1 MCCKQNQKK
10 GSFCNSKLP
19 ATSCAR
25 PAAAAQSQFPIPS
38 TCHTPLPL
46 MQCNAESTTASLFP
60 GCRCCPARR
69 HFCSAEQTNWRT
81 DMDGASDWLG
91 LLLLPLPIG
100 ICRIN
105 TAAAQAASEQRRASF
120 TPATTIT
127 TTTNKALPT
136 KQFLVVVVVT
146 FINIIL
152 VAV

>member
-1 MCCKQNQKK
+1 MYCKQNQKK

-25 PAAAAQSQFPIPS
+25 PAAAAQSQFPIPP
-38 TCHTPLPL
+38 TCNTPRLPL
-46 MQCNAESTTASLFP
+46 KQCNAEPTTTSLFP
-60 GCRCCPARR
+60 GCCCCPARR
-69 HFCSAEQTNWRT
+69 HFCSAGQTNWRT
-81 DMDGASDWLG
+81 DLDGASDWLG

-120 TPATTIT
+120 ASA

-136 KQFLVVVVVT
+136 KQFL
-146 FINIIL
+146 L
-152 VAV
+152 LLLLL